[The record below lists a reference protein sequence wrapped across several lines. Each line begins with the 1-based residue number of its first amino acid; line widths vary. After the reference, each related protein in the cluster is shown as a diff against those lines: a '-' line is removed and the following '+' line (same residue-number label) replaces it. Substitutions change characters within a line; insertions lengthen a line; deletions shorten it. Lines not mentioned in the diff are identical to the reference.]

1 MGVVTHVGEVQVIGD
16 SQELSIGW
24 ALALYT
30 RPQKQWRWCGLQGNR
45 SDGTCVSIGRMLAI
59 DIHIWE
65 RWWWCKKQ
73 KEETVTTRAK
83 AFPSHVGSRMG
94 LPDIGVS
101 MKCRRPDALEFTRA
115 VSMLIFLGMVPN
127 LWHKRVDTRG
137 QTGRVLLSRQSWNRL
152 CWSVSHISLHLSST
166 IKTCPWRHP
175 LGFVPAIWM
184 KVLSHNALSPVS
196 IVCLFVCL
204 MRMVNSWSFYG
215 NV

>member
-1 MGVVTHVGEVQVIGD
+1 M
-16 SQELSIGW
+16 
-24 ALALYT
+24 
-30 RPQKQWRWCGLQGNR
+30 
-45 SDGTCVSIGRMLAI
+45 
-59 DIHIWE
+59 
-65 RWWWCKKQ
+65 
-73 KEETVTTRAK
+73 TTRAK

-127 LWHKRVDTRG
+127 LWRKRVDTRG

-152 CWSVSHISLHLSST
+152 CWSVSHVSLHLSST

-175 LGFVPAIWM
+175 LCFVPAIWM

-204 MRMVNSWSFYG
+204 FVSCEWSIHDHSTVTFNLWRPIFGWVYRSLGGIMPPRLFTVELKRKRKNNGSYWNPLNS
-215 NV
+215 